1 MQEKKYFTVEEVNA
15 YIPELTGEIRALL
28 ELKETLASLHAELTP
43 FFEVISS
50 NGGNKKAFLHLQ
62 AGEEFRERVER
73 IEERGCLIKGLDPA
87 LIDFPHLRDGRE
99 VYLCWRY
106 DEKEISYWHE
116 IESGYDARQ
125 PL

>member
-1 MQEKKYFTVEEVNA
+1 MQGKKYFTVEEANA
-15 YIPELTGEIRALL
+15 YIPELTREIRALL
-28 ELKETLASLHAELTP
+28 ELKEKLVSLHAELTP

-50 NGGNKKAFLHLQ
+50 NGGNKAAFLHLQ
-62 AGEEFRERVER
+62 VAEEFRERIER
-73 IEERGCLIKGLDPA
+73 IEKRGCLIKGLDPA
-87 LIDFPHLRDGRE
+87 LIDFPHIRDGRE

-116 IESGYDARQ
+116 IEGGFDGRQ